1 MILIIFTYHS
11 INNTL
16 SHAGIDFEHAAAA
29 SIHCVTLKTRE
40 GRRKKRDIYKALWLT
55 FCRLHYSQLK
65 EQTKRKKGINL
76 CVIRLHEIYSWCVH
90 HDELQPTK
98 LG

>member
-29 SIHCVTLKTRE
+29 SIHCVTLKTRG
-40 GRRKKRDIYKALWLT
+40 GRRKKGDIYKAPWLT
-55 FCRLHYSQLK
+55 LCRLHYIQLK
-65 EQTKRKKGINL
+65 EHSKTMTRNEKR
-76 CVIRLHEIYSWCVH
+76 E
-90 HDELQPTK
+90 
-98 LG
+98 

>member
-40 GRRKKRDIYKALWLT
+40 GRRKKRDIYRALWLT

-65 EQTKRKKGINL
+65 EQTKTITRDEKGNKPL
-76 CVIRLHEIYSWCVH
+76 CH
-90 HDELQPTK
+90 PFT
-98 LG
+98 